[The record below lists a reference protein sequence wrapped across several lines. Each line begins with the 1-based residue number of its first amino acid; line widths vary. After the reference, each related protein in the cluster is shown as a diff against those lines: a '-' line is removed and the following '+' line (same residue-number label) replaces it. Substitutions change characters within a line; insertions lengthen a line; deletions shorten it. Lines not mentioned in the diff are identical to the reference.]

1 MKIQL
6 LISYSGTEK
15 AGAKNGETVDITG
28 RGERT
33 EVGPFSFDQM
43 KIIVL

>member
-1 MKIQL
+1 MA
-6 LISYSGTEK
+6 YSPK
-15 AGAKNGETVDITG
+15 SQAGN

-33 EVGPFSFDQM
+33 EVGPFSFDQI

>member
-15 AGAKNGETVDITG
+15 AGAKNGETVDQKRRIND
-28 RGERT
+28 
-33 EVGPFSFDQM
+33 F
-43 KIIVL
+43 

>member
-28 RGERT
+28 RGER
-33 EVGPFSFDQM
+33 
-43 KIIVL
+43 I